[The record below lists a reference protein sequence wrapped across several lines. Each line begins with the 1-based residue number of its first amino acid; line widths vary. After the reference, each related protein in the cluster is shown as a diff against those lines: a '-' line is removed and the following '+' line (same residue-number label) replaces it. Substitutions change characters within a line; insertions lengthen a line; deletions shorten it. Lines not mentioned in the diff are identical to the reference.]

1 MNRLILAAISLGIMP
16 FAAQGA
22 DPLAV
27 KFVQVSNDTAL
38 ATVHFVLDGNE
49 KCDTKDGKACVF
61 SSDCSQ
67 PLRDICVS
75 SSVEIGTHKVE
86 AFAGEQ
92 HLVAWVDVKNVAP
105 GVTTGGVGECSLQ
118 EQDGTLQLICF

>member
-1 MNRLILAAISLGIMP
+1 MNRLILAAIALGIMP
-16 FAAQGA
+16 FAAHGA

-27 KFVQVSNDTAL
+27 KFVHVSNDTSL

-49 KCDTKDGKACVF
+49 ARDTQDGRACVF

-67 PLRDICVS
+67 PLQDICVN
-75 SSVEIGTHKVE
+75 SSVEIGTHKIE
-86 AFAGEQ
+86 AFVGEQ
-92 HLVAWVDVKNVAP
+92 HLVAWVEVKNVAP

-118 EQDGTLQLICF
+118 EEDGTLALSCF